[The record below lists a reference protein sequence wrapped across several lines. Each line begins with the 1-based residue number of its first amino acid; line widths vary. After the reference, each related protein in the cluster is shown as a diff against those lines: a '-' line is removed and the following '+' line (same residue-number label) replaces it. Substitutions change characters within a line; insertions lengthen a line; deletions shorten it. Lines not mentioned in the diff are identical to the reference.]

1 MAPHDDK
8 WALVEDIERQRNW
21 APWINSLVGYDPVSA
36 RIQFLRRYN
45 EITDDL
51 VTIEVCAAGLVR
63 NAIALRVAK
72 KIGGL
77 LHEFEPVQA
86 HEFTAKHYEHTAACE
101 RWEARLGA
109 LTGSEHSHATPITTA
124 PPDDR

>member
-45 EITDDL
+45 EITGER
-51 VTIEVCAAGLVR
+51 VNVR
-63 NAIALRVAK
+63 
-72 KIGGL
+72 
-77 LHEFEPVQA
+77 
-86 HEFTAKHYEHTAACE
+86 
-101 RWEARLGA
+101 
-109 LTGSEHSHATPITTA
+109 
-124 PPDDR
+124 